1 MTRQY
6 WNVGT
11 TCILWKV
18 ENNLEL
24 FLITLRGK
32 LSHMFKNVE
41 STQTQAAD
49 ILYNWIYEENLLK
62 WQLLNLYN

>member
-1 MTRQY
+1 
-6 WNVGT
+6 
-11 TCILWKV
+11 
-18 ENNLEL
+18 
-24 FLITLRGK
+24 
-32 LSHMFKNVE
+32 MFKNVE